1 MNHSWQRLSLVVLG
15 LTVSVPVFAQP
26 DRLPSAAPRAPAQL
40 PVEKGQP
47 LPKPGSMPPGTN
59 PLVPKPQDD
68 LLPPPRLVPQPGVPG
83 QPGEPGKDGKFLPG
97 GGVPKGKGQEPTPPL
112 PELPPLPPL
121 AGRPTDDQPDTPLEL
136 REVVESVEL
145 HYPLLAAIEQER
157 TIAGGQLLSSLGS
170 FDLRLN
176 SLQFSNSG
184 TFPHYRS
191 DYALNQLTPF
201 GGASLFAG
209 YRQGLGSFPDYEGKA
224 ITGEGGELRAGVR
237 LPLLRDRAIDRARA
251 NVAQAQITRQIAEPT
266 IETQRIAFLQAATKT
281 YYTWIGAGLRVKLV
295 EQLLD
300 QARLRSDQIADR
312 VRAGATPLI
321 DHLDNQQTIA
331 ARQALLV
338 SARRLLQRATIELS
352 LFYRDS
358 AGNPI
363 LVSEKRLPP
372 SFPVPLIPRLDEY
385 PQAAE
390 LALQQRPEI
399 RLLRLQ
405 YERLLVELRLQENQ
419 LLPGLN
425 AVIGGAQDMGLG
437 KKDLDRSNF
446 FVEAGFDLPLQRR
459 DARGKILAIQGQLSQ
474 IAERLRFARD
484 TILAN
489 VQDTLSALDQAYE
502 LREQAALRLKYVKQ
516 VEEGEVIRF
525 ELAGNDLLRVLLRE
539 LATFDARLTLLDA
552 EIEYF
557 RSLADY
563 QAALGIGAYPAPPF
577 DRNNPVR
584 KLE

>member
-1 MNHSWQRLSLVVLG
+1 MNDAWKRLALVLVG
-15 LTVSVPVFAQP
+15 LTVSIPVFAQP
-26 DRLPSAAPRAPAQL
+26 NTFPSAVRRGGDQPVVAP
-40 PVEKGQP
+40 GQP
-47 LPKPGSMPPGTN
+47 SKAPQLPPGTS
-59 PLVPKPQDD
+59 PLLPLPGDPI
-68 LLPPPRLVPQPGVPG
+68 LPPPRPLPQPAGPG
-83 QPGEPGKDGKFLPG
+83 DGIPPGKDGKFLPG
-97 GGVPKGKGQEPTPPL
+97 GDVPKGKGQEPTANL

-121 AGRPTDDQPDTPLEL
+121 GGQNVADQPDTPLEL
-136 REVVESVEL
+136 REVVESVER

-176 SLQFSNSG
+176 ALQFSNSG
-184 TFPHYRS
+184 TFPQYRS
-191 DYALNQLTPF
+191 DYSFNQLTPF

-209 YRQGLGSFPDYEGKA
+209 YRQGLESFPSYDGKA
-224 ITGEGGELRAGVR
+224 ITGDGGEVRAGVR
-237 LPLLRDRAIDRARA
+237 LPLLRDRSIDRARA
-251 NVAQAQITRQIAEPT
+251 NVAQAQIGRLIAEPT
-266 IETQRIAFLQAATKT
+266 IETQRIAFLQAATRT
-281 YYTWIGAGLRVKLV
+281 YYTWVGAGLRVKLT

-312 VRAGATPLI
+312 VRQGATPLI
-321 DHLDNQQTIA
+321 DHFDNQQTVA

-338 SARRLLQRATIELS
+338 VAQRALQRATVELS
-352 LFYRDS
+352 LFYRDA

-363 LVSEKRLPP
+363 LVSDKRLPS

-385 PQAAE
+385 PQAAQ
-390 LALQQRPEI
+390 LALELRPEI

-405 YERLLVELRLQENQ
+405 YERLLVEQRFQENQ

-425 AVIGGAQDMGLG
+425 AIIGGAQDIGQG
-437 KKDLDRSNF
+437 SPTLDRSNF

-459 DARGKILAIQGQLSQ
+459 DARGKLLTIQGQLSQ
-474 IAERLRFARD
+474 LAERLRFARD

-489 VQDTLSALDQAYE
+489 VQDSLSALNQAYE
-502 LREQAALRLKYVKQ
+502 LREQAIIRLEYVKK
-516 VEEGEVIRF
+516 VEEGEVLRF

-563 QAALGIGAYPAPPF
+563 QAALGIGAVPAPIF
-577 DRNNPVR
+577 DRNNPAR
-584 KLE
+584 KLQ

>member
-59 PLVPKPQDD
+59 PLVPKPQYD
-68 LLPPPRLVPQPGVPG
+68 LLPPPRPLPQPGVPG
-83 QPGEPGKDGKFLPG
+83 VPGEPGKDGKFLPG

-170 FDLRLN
+170 FDLRLT

-184 TFPHYRS
+184 TFPQYRS
-191 DYALNQLTPF
+191 DYAVNQLTPF
-201 GGASLFAG
+201 GGASFFAG

-425 AVIGGAQDMGLG
+425 AIIGGAQDMGLG

-516 VEEGEVIRF
+516 VEEGEIIRF

-577 DRNNPVR
+577 DRNSPVR